1 MDKLTYTVT
10 EAAELLGIGW
20 SAAYEAARSGEIP
33 TIRIGKRIL
42 VPLPALK
49 RLLEQDR
56 GESGLRRKTQGGVCL
71 ESQQPPITKAGMP
84 RYGMPALIL
93 FHTGITPAVVR

>member
-1 MDKLTYTVT
+1 MEKQTYTVS
-10 EAAELLGIGW
+10 EAAKVLGIGR

-56 GESGLRRKTQGGVCL
+56 GESGLRVVGGD
-71 ESQQPPITKAGMP
+71 TA
-84 RYGMPALIL
+84 A
-93 FHTGITPAVVR
+93 